1 MKYNK
6 RCELCKWAII
16 PELEDGSDFDMDAS
30 LRCSNPLNNHS
41 RNINNGSN
49 RLTSM
54 DTDLTLSYISFE
66 VDDNDLCGAFDMSKQ
81 MMDDIKNGCIS

>member
-6 RCELCKWAII
+6 RCELCKWAVI

-41 RNINNGSN
+41 RNINSQSG
-49 RLTSM
+49 RPYMLKM
-54 DTDLTLSYISFE
+54 FQSFE